1 MPKPMTRDV
10 ERSEGTAWGK
20 VILLG
25 EHAVVYGIPALA
37 VGIDRGAAAS
47 AVEVDDGPCLLRVV
61 GMEVDISENDP
72 EHDLGRAFHALLEEE
87 RLHSSTGRP
96 LGLRVTARADL
107 PPGGGLGCSAALGVA
122 IARAVSAEPSDERI
136 SDLAMA
142 WERIFHGSPSGVD
155 AAVASRGGCM
165 VFERGRGI
173 ELVRPKG
180 ALTLCVG
187 STGHA
192 SSTKAMVDTVA
203 RLRQRRP
210 EVVAKAFDG
219 IAALVQNARLAVEA
233 GDRVGL
239 GRLMDLNQMI
249 LSGLFVS
256 TEEIE
261 RLCHL
266 ARDAG
271 ALGAKLTGAGGGGSV
286 VALVTGNA
294 AAERV
299 LHAWKADGFWGFGT
313 RIAGLDLP
321 AHVATEMS
329 P

>member
-1 MPKPMTRDV
+1 VHSRTGEP
-10 ERSEGTAWGK
+10 GG
-20 VILLG
+20 LL
-25 EHAVVYGIPALA
+25 
-37 VGIDRGAAAS
+37 
-47 AVEVDDGPCLLRVV
+47 
-61 GMEVDISENDP
+61 
-72 EHDLGRAFHALLEEE
+72 
-87 RLHSSTGRP
+87 
-96 LGLRVTARADL
+96 VTARADL

-122 IARAVSAEPSDERI
+122 IARAVTAEPGEERI
-136 SDLAMA
+136 RDLAMA

-165 VFERGRGI
+165 IFERGRGI

-192 SSTKAMVDTVA
+192 SSTKTMVDAVA

-210 EVVAKAFDG
+210 EVVAKAFEG
-219 IAALVQNARLAVEA
+219 IGALVQNARLAVEA

-261 RLCHL
+261 RLCGL

-286 VALVTGNA
+286 IALVTGSA

-299 LHAWKADGFWGFGT
+299 LDAWKADGFWGFGT
-313 RIAGLDLP
+313 RIAGVDVP
-321 AHVATEMS
+321 MVATTETS